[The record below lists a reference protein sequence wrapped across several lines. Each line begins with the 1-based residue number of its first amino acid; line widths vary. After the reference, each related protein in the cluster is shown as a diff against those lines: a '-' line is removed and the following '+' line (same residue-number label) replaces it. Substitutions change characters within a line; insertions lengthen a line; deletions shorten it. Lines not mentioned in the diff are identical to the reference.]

1 LIPQWLAGRIVAAVV
16 LAGIAGLHLYLPKI
30 PIDAISIGLVAG
42 AAALIFFDVDTLEWR
57 A

>member
-30 PIDAISIGLVAG
+30 PIDAISIGLVAS